1 MFHNDVQSIISKWT
15 KQRDISTEK
24 KCKRENQSEIK
35 RDHVLDLQIHAYT
48 KFNNYP

>member
-24 KCKRENQSEIK
+24 NAKEKPKRNK

-48 KFNNYP
+48 MFNNYP